1 MLEQLTQL
9 VNQFGQK
16 AVVENNAIPNE
27 LNEQVKQET
36 GNSILESLQGLAS
49 GGGLDM
55 ITGLL
60 QGNGAQ
66 ASGNN
71 PIIDMITKTVVSN
84 LGSKLG
90 IENQA
95 AMGVASSM
103 IPNILSSLV
112 GNAKDPSVKG
122 FEISDLVGMISGN
135 NSDAK
140 SSIMSKIGTSLLD
153 QNGDGK
159 LDISDAMSALSGNKS
174 GGGGIGGM
182 LSGLFG
188 GKK

>member
-1 MLEQLTQL
+1 MFEQLKQL
-9 VNQFGQK
+9 VNQFGEK
-16 AVVENNAIPNE
+16 AVVQNNAIPNE

-36 GNSILESLQGLAS
+36 GNSILEGLKGIVS
-49 GGGLDM
+49 GGNLDM
-55 ITGLL
+55 ITGLF
-60 QGNGAQ
+60 QGNNVQSSA
-66 ASGNN
+66 N
-71 PIIDMITKTVVSN
+71 PIVETLTKQVVSS

-95 AMGVASSM
+95 ASGVAASM

-112 GNAKDPSVKG
+112 GNAKDPNVKG

-135 NSDAK
+135 NGDIK
-140 SSIMSKIGTSLLD
+140 SSIMSKLGSSFLD

-159 LDISDAMSALSGNKS
+159 LDVSDAMSALSGNKS
-174 GGGGIGGM
+174 GGGIGGM
-182 LSGLFG
+182 LGGLFG

>member
-1 MLEQLTQL
+1 MFEQLTQL
-9 VNQFGQK
+9 VNQFGEQ
-16 AVVENNAIPNE
+16 AVVKNNAIPNE

-36 GNSILESLQGLAS
+36 GNSILEGLKGMVS
-49 GGGLDM
+49 GGNLEM

-60 QGNGAQ
+60 SGNNGAQ
-66 ASGNN
+66 ASGGN
-71 PIIDMITKTVVSN
+71 PIVDMLTKQVVSN

-90 IENQA
+90 IDNQA

-112 GNAKDPSVKG
+112 GNAKDPNVKG
-122 FEISDLVGMISGN
+122 FDVSDLIGMISGN
-135 NSDAK
+135 NGDAK
-140 SSIMSKIGTSLLD
+140 SSILDKLSAMGLD

-159 LDISDAMSALSGNKS
+159 LDMSDAMSALSGK
-174 GGGGIGGM
+174 GGIGGM
-182 LSGLFG
+182 LGGLFG